1 MQNHGENS
9 IQSIHSVED
18 VKKIIEDKT
27 RLTYD
32 ISIHTEEDIEEV
44 RDSLPKLGPLV
55 GALKIHEI
63 LISPDGLVKKKNMP
77 SDRFYQNVKI
87 KESRKPRRRE

>member
-9 IQSIHSVED
+9 IQSINSVED

-32 ISIHTEEDIEEV
+32 ISMHTDEDINQV
-44 RDSLPKLGPLV
+44 RESLPQLGPV
-55 GALKIHEI
+55 GAFKIHKI
-63 LISPDGLVKKKNMP
+63 LISPDGLVRKKTCHEIAT
-77 SDRFYQNVKI
+77 I
-87 KESRKPRRRE
+87 KM

>member
-1 MQNHGENS
+1 M
-9 IQSIHSVED
+9 
-18 VKKIIEDKT
+18 
-27 RLTYD
+27 
-32 ISIHTEEDIEEV
+32 
-44 RDSLPKLGPLV
+44 PKLGPLV